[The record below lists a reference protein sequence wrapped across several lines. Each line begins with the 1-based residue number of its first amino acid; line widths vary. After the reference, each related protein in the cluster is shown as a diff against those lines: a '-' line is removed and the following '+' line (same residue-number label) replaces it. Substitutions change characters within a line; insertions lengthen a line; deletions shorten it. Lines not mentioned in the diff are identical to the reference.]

1 MIKKTKFFSLITA
14 SLLAVSLLVTGC
26 GGTTN
31 QDTNGE
37 TPAGTNTGD
46 SEEVVTLKV
55 GATPVPHA
63 EILELIKPDLE
74 AEGINLEIKIFTEY
88 ALPNP
93 AVDSGEIDANFF
105 QHTPYLET
113 YTIDQGMELVSVGNV
128 HIEPMGLYS
137 KKITN
142 LDEINDGD
150 TIAIPNDPSNGG
162 RALLVLENAGL
173 IKVKEGLGVKATV
186 LDVVE
191 NPKNLKFQEIEAA
204 QLPRALEDAKIT
216 AAVINTNFA
225 LEAGLNPADD
235 AIVIEDKDS
244 PFANILVVQESR
256 KDDPNIQ
263 KLFEALTSDKVRD
276 FIEEEYEG
284 SIVPAF

>member
-26 GGTTN
+26 GGTSN
-31 QDTNGE
+31 QGTTGGE
-37 TPAGTNTGD
+37 TNTGD
-46 SEEVVTLKV
+46 SNEAVTLKI
-55 GATPVPHA
+55 GATPVPHV
-63 EILELIKPDLE
+63 EILEHIKGDLE
-74 AEGINLEIKIFTEY
+74 AEGVNLDIKVFTEY
-88 ALPNP
+88 SLPNP

-113 YTIDQGMELVSVGNV
+113 YTIDQGMKLVSVGNV

-142 LDEINDGD
+142 LDELKDGD

-186 LDVVE
+186 LDIVE
-191 NPKNLKFQEIEAA
+191 NSKDLKFQEIEAA

-216 AAVINTNFA
+216 AAC
-225 LEAGLNPADD
+225 
-235 AIVIEDKDS
+235 
-244 PFANILVVQESR
+244 
-256 KDDPNIQ
+256 
-263 KLFEALTSDKVRD
+263 
-276 FIEEEYEG
+276 Y
-284 SIVPAF
+284 